1 MHSDLRGSVRNWV
14 SWRAVVGSRHHTLCC
29 QTETNYLQRCRD
41 LGQGKSLELGLSEA
55 ILWPCAVLAINLW
68 HLWFLVGNFH
78 SRKAIAIS
86 ILSWKCKDW
95 FDLECELLFFF
106 FFSSLPW
113 SQPFE
118 GNFEVRLF
126 PLSLFY
132 LLEVNEQHKGRGHSL
147 PVPKLPENILVLS
160 FQFVMGVFKNYVL
173 ICPVW
178 AVCSV
183 SLCLFFDLLGVSLLN
198 LQKVLWVTD
207 EDPHINLHL
216 QSFILEVFQ
225 SNGCMCLLL
234 SRIPSALITQ

>member
-1 MHSDLRGSVRNWV
+1 MQFWQSICGISGFWWEISIPEKLSLLVFWVESVRIDLIWNV
-14 SWRAVVGSRHHTLCC
+14 
-29 QTETNYLQRCRD
+29 NY
-41 LGQGKSLELGLSEA
+41 S
-55 ILWPCAVLAINLW
+55 
-68 HLWFLVGNFH
+68 
-78 SRKAIAIS
+78 
-86 ILSWKCKDW
+86 
-95 FDLECELLFFF
+95 FFF